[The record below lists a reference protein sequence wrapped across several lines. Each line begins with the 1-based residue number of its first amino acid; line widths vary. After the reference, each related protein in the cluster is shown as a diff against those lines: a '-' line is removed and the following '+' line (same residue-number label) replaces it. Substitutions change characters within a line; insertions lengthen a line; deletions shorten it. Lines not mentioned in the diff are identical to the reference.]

1 MRPGNKLILI
11 LSFYLLFFNIS
22 FAEEKIT
29 TTYNLPIKSEFLPLA
44 ENNMNIS
51 ISSGTIPRG
60 MNLSGYSLVGTPYE
74 VNKDTKY
81 TFVVRAEQ
89 NGVIDERTFS
99 IIVTGPDEPVWTTKE
114 DLLPFLFIN

>member
-1 MRPGNKLILI
+1 MANYWTEFSGKILTT
-11 LSFYLLFFNIS
+11 L
-22 FAEEKIT
+22 EEKIT

-81 TFVVRAEQ
+81 TFVVDRNSWTRCPKQLRLSLTE
-89 NGVIDERTFS
+89 VIECMLRELGQVPENVSFNLNL
-99 IIVTGPDEPVWTTKE
+99 K
-114 DLLPFLFIN
+114 